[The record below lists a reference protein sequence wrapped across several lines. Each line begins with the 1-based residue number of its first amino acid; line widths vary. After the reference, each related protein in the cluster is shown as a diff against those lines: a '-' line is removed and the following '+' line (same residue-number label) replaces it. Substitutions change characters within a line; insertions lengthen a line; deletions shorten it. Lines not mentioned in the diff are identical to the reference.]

1 MSTAAS
7 AQAPEPGRLLRIR
20 VSLNGRPLKSQVF
33 DKDVVLVGRDPEC
46 DVVLDNTGVSRHHLK
61 FELGPTGFYSV
72 TDLGSANGTLFNEQP
87 LKKDF
92 IYSGGDVLQ
101 IGKFTLWVTRESDR
115 RADEP
120 DRRPTPEAEA
130 RTTVLSATELLKIEQ
145 EARQR
150 RMASITALPTA
161 APVAEKPQVRR
172 ESKASP
178 RMTHAAAL
186 LVGLLAGMLVQR
198 LLSLVIGI

>member
-1 MSTAAS
+1 VNTAS
-7 AQAPEPGRLLRIR
+7 AQAPEPGKLLRIR
-20 VSLNGRPLKSQVF
+20 VSLNGRPLKSHVF
-33 DKDVVLVGRDPEC
+33 DKEVVLVGRDPEC

-61 FELGPTGFYSV
+61 FELGRTGFYSV
-72 TDLGSANGTLFNEQP
+72 TDLGSANGTLFNDKP

-130 RTTVLSATELLKIEQ
+130 RTTVLSASELLKIEQ
-145 EARQR
+145 GARQAR
-150 RMASITALPTA
+150 AASITPLPTPA
-161 APVAEKPQVRR
+161 AAAVPIVEERPAPR
-172 ESKASP
+172 ERAASP
-178 RMTHAAAL
+178 WLTHTAAL
-186 LVGLLAGMLVQR
+186 LVGILAGR
-198 LLSLVIGI
+198 LLSLLIGN